1 MKRFINRSLLSLL
14 LCISIPGLASQPMIK
29 DCIGHYAYDIP
40 QSADIAIVRASA
52 LRERGLIGFRPK
64 FNSGVES
71 SDAKLDYNG
80 QIFIFEALNEEE
92 RTFYFES
99 RVKSINDF
107 KLRLYE
113 SRRAEDKEK
122 ADALEIKAMSD
133 GFISYFLGGF
143 AVLKFDPHY
152 SVYFNYR
159 ESVAK
164 DQVEAVANKTYRSF
178 RSRSI
183 GDIPTEKGI
192 CLPLAFLQ
200 DEDERTLELNAVY
213 QLVDHPEVTIRI
225 SEETREDYYGKKSN
239 KEELEERWFYA
250 YRGITNQVNLLG
262 SSKFRPVQIGGL
274 PGLETLGEFV
284 RIGDDKKKDY
294 AYLAFARG
302 KSLKDSSIYVHIH
315 RNSKR
320 LRGRIND
327 EVMSKADFEAM
338 AKQITR
344 SIYRRDR
351 PSAQE

>member
-1 MKRFINRSLLSLL
+1 MKRFINLSLLFPL
-14 LCISIPGLASQPMIK
+14 LCISIPGFANQMMIK

-64 FNSGVES
+64 FKSGRTS
-71 SDAKLDYNG
+71 LDAKLDYNG
-80 QIFIFEALNEEE
+80 QIFILAALNEEE

-99 RVKSINDF
+99 RVKNINDF

-133 GFISYFLGGF
+133 GLISYFLGGF
-143 AVLKFDPHY
+143 AVVKFDPHY
-152 SVYFNYR
+152 SVYFSYR

-178 RSRSI
+178 RYRPT

-200 DEDERTLELNAVY
+200 DDEERTLKLNAVY

-225 SEETREDYYGKKSN
+225 LEETRDDYYGKKSN
-239 KEELEERWFYA
+239 KEELEERWINTYKG
-250 YRGITNQVNLLG
+250 RTNRVNLLG
-262 SSKFRPVQIGGL
+262 TPKFRPVKIAGVS
-274 PGLETLGEFV
+274 GLETFGEFI
-284 RIGDDKKKDY
+284 RRKEGEPKDY
-294 AYLAFARG
+294 AYLAFSRG
-302 KSLKDSSIYVHIH
+302 KSLKDSSIYVHIS
-315 RNSKR
+315 RDSDWTE
-320 LRGRIND
+320 G
-327 EVMSKADFEAM
+327 EAMSKEAFEAM

-351 PSAQE
+351 PLAQE